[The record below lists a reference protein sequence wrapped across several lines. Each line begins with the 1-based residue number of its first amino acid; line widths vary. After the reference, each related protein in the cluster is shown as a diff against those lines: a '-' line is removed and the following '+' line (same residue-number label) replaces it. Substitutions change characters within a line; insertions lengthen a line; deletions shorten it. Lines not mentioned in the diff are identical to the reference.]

1 MLTLPELSSLKPED
15 DSLEQL
21 LILILKLGYNISETD
36 AVRVHQFSVS
46 MFQQGCAEGAKIV
59 LEALQTNQV
68 LRAIASASSSESIN

>member
-46 MFQQGCAEGAKIV
+46 MFKQGCAEGAKIV

-68 LRAIASASSSESIN
+68 LREIASASSSESIN